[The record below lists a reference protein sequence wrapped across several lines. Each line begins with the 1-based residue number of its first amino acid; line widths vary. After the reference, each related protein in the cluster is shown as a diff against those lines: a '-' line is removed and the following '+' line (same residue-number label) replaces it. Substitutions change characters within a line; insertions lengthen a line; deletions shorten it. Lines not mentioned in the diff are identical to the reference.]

1 MNKRLLLVILVAA
14 SAISMMSTDLYAPS
28 LAHLPEL
35 LNTDPEWVKL
45 TISLNVAAYGLATLI
60 HGPLSD
66 RFGRKPVLFWG
77 LAGFTLA
84 SFLCGT
90 AENIGAL
97 LAARVFQ
104 GVTAAVEGVVVLAII
119 RDVFTGKGQVRALA
133 LYGIAIAFAPAFAP
147 VLGGYIHV
155 YFGWRMNFYLLT
167 GLAML
172 VAVLVVVFLKEST
185 EKDRAA
191 LTPREIFADYRGL
204 LANPKFL
211 TYIAI
216 GGCGLGS
223 IFVFITAGPFVL
235 IKNHGV
241 PTEHFGYYNG
251 ALALAYIAGSV
262 LATRAAKRR
271 PPTAILRLGV
281 CWAMFGALLLLA
293 VWHTGWETPVTLTVA
308 IALIMF
314 GEGPIFATVPA
325 LAMEATDRR
334 TGAAAAL
341 IITAEMAI
349 GSLASLVVSVV
360 HDGTARPM
368 MATMIALTGL
378 VAAGYLAT
386 RPPRGQGR

>member
-1 MNKRLLLVILVAA
+1 
-14 SAISMMSTDLYAPS
+14 
-28 LAHLPEL
+28 
-35 LNTDPEWVKL
+35 
-45 TISLNVAAYGLATLI
+45 
-60 HGPLSD
+60 
-66 RFGRKPVLFWG
+66 
-77 LAGFTLA
+77 
-84 SFLCGT
+84 
-90 AENIGAL
+90 
-97 LAARVFQ
+97 
-104 GVTAAVEGVVVLAII
+104 
-119 RDVFTGKGQVRALA
+119 
-133 LYGIAIAFAPAFAP
+133 
-147 VLGGYIHV
+147 
-155 YFGWRMNFYLLT
+155 MNFYLLT

-293 VWHTGWETPVTLTVA
+293 VWHTGWETPVTLTAA

-341 IITAEMAI
+341 ILTAEMAI

-368 MATMIALTGL
+368 MATMVALTGL

-386 RPPRGQGR
+386 RPHRGQGR

>member
-14 SAISMMSTDLYAPS
+14 SAITMMSTDLYAPS

-45 TISLNVAAYGLATLI
+45 TISLNVAAYSLATLI

-66 RFGRKPVLFWG
+66 RFGRKPVLFCG

-84 SFLCGT
+84 SFLCGV

-97 LAARVFQ
+97 LAARALQ

-119 RDVFTGKGQVRALA
+119 RDVFTGRAQVRALA
-133 LYGIAIAFAPAFAP
+133 LYGIAIAFAPTFAP

-167 GLAML
+167 GLAL
-172 VAVLVVVFLKEST
+172 FVTALVVVFLKEST
-185 EKDRAA
+185 AKDRAA

-204 LANPKFL
+204 LANRTFL

-262 LATRAAKRR
+262 LAMRFAKRR

-281 CWAMFGALLLLA
+281 CWAAFGALLLLA
-293 VWHTGWETPVTLTVA
+293 VWYTGWETPATLTAA

-314 GEGPIFATVPA
+314 GEGPIFAAVPA
-325 LAMEATDRR
+325 LAMDATDRR

-349 GSLASLVVSVV
+349 GALASLVVSVI
-360 HDGTARPM
+360 HDGTAGPM

-386 RPPRGQGR
+386 RGSHGPGR